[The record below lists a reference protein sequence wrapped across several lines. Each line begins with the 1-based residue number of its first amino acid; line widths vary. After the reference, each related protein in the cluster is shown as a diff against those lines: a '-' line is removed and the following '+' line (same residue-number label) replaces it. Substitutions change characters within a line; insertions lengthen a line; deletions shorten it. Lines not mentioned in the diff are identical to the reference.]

1 MAEPDYSNAGVAAAA
16 AGMPVI
22 DPTQHKVKYGG
33 DEINVTRDLLALRT
47 QYGPTVPGTAGHT
60 EGEMFFK
67 V

>member
-33 DEINVTRDLLALRT
+33 DEINVTRDLIAKRS
-47 QYGPTVPGTAGHT
+47 QYGTTVPGTSGRT
-60 EGEMFFK
+60 NGEIFFK
-67 V
+67 I